1 MQFQLAG
8 LASGFDWR
16 VMIDQ
21 LMEIERLPQV
31 RLREGQSENTKKK
44 DSLQRVDTKLQ
55 ALKTSVS
62 GFNDSVLYN
71 SKGVNLSDETLG
83 ITASAGTSAQE
94 GSYKIE
100 VTQLATPSKRDGN
113 TDVGGTIGSADTV
126 ISSLNLSTEI
136 TEGKFFING
145 QEITIHETDT
155 LHDVFN
161 GISTA
166 TNGVVSASYDE
177 MEDKVTLTSS
187 SGNSKLEDRVIPVI
201 LWLLLNCSKLKWSAR
216 VADPRL

>member
-21 LMEIERLPQV
+21 LMEIERLPQA
-31 RLREGQSENTKKK
+31 RLREDRSENTDKK

-55 ALKTSVS
+55 ALKASVS

-83 ITASAGTSAQE
+83 ITALAGTSAQE
-94 GSYKIE
+94 GSYNIE
-100 VTQLATPSKRDGN
+100 VTQLATSSKRDGN

-126 ISSLNLSTEI
+126 ISSLNLSAEI
-136 TEGKFFING
+136 AEGTFFING
-145 QEITIHETDT
+145 QEITIQETDT
-155 LHDVFN
+155 LQDVFD
-161 GISTA
+161 GISIA
-166 TNGVVSASYDE
+166 TSGVVSASYHE
-177 MEDKVTLTSS
+177 IGDKVTLTS
-187 SGNSKLEDRVIPVI
+187 
-201 LWLLLNCSKLKWSAR
+201 
-216 VADPRL
+216 